1 MEEFWWRMWSDS
13 LQAPT
18 VSEGRDSGKYGG
30 FPVYGQE
37 EGYACKVFLN
47 RRKMALHRRTW
58 FEQNLEGMVPQ
69 EEVERHFEQKL
80 Q

>member
-1 MEEFWWRMWSDS
+1 M
-13 LQAPT
+13 
-18 VSEGRDSGKYGG
+18 
-30 FPVYGQE
+30 
-37 EGYACKVFLN
+37 CKVFLN

-69 EEVERHFEQKL
+69 EEVEGHFEQRL